1 MFGTLKK
8 VVRATA
14 DLVFFFVKGGVYA
27 ARRKGVTVGNNCRI
41 YIHSFGSEPFL
52 ISMGDSVTITSGVKI
67 ITHDGSTGL
76 VRDEQGRRYQRY
88 APVKIGNNVFVG
100 VNSVILPGVTIGSN
114 VVVAAGSVVTRDVPD
129 NNIVGGVPAR
139 HIMSF
144 QAFSERIA
152 ASCAN
157 DGELDHVPEYRA
169 RVALAMQI
177 EAERRSQL
185 GNVHRERNRTEQ
197 TMP

>member
-1 MFGTLKK
+1 
-8 VVRATA
+8 
-14 DLVFFFVKGGVYA
+14 
-27 ARRKGVTVGNNCRI
+27 
-41 YIHSFGSEPFL
+41 
-52 ISMGDSVTITSGVKI
+52 MGDSVTITSGVKI

-129 NNIVGGVPAR
+129 NNIVGAVPAR

-152 ASCAN
+152 SSCAN
-157 DGELDHVPEYRA
+157 DSGLEHVPEYKE

-177 EAERRSQL
+177 ETERRSQIE
-185 GNVHRERNRTEQ
+185 NARREHNCTEKA
-197 TMP
+197 MP

>member
-1 MFGTLKK
+1 MFGTLKS
-8 VVRATA
+8 VVRASA
-14 DLVFFFVKGGVYA
+14 DLVSFFVKGGVYA

-67 ITHDGSTGL
+67 ITHDGSSGL

-129 NNIVGGVPAR
+129 NTIVGGVPAR
-139 HIMSF
+139 QIMNFES
-144 QAFSERIA
+144 FSERIA
-152 ASCAN
+152 SSCAN
-157 DGELDHVPEYRA
+157 DSELEHLPKYRA
-169 RVALAMQI
+169 RVALAIQI
-177 EAERRSQL
+177 ETERRSQPTTA
-185 GNVHRERNRTEQ
+185 HRERNRTE
-197 TMP
+197 

>member
-1 MFGTLKK
+1 MFGTLMK

-76 VRDEQGRRYQRY
+76 VRDEHGRRYQRY

-129 NNIVGGVPAR
+129 NNVVGGIPAR
-139 HIMSF
+139 RIMSF
-144 QAFSERIA
+144 QAFSERTV
-152 ASCAN
+152 STCPN
-157 DGELDHVPEYRA
+157 DSELDHIPEYKE

-177 EAERRSQL
+177 ETERRDQL
-185 GNVHRERNRTEQ
+185 ENAHREQNCAENA
-197 TMP
+197 MP

>member
-1 MFGTLKK
+1 MFGTLRKF
-8 VVRATA
+8 VRATA

-76 VRDEQGRRYQRY
+76 VRDEQERRYQRY

-129 NNIVGGVPAR
+129 NIIVGGVPAR

-152 ASCAN
+152 SSCAN
-157 DGELDHVPEYRA
+157 DGELEHVPEYKA

-177 EAERRSQL
+177 ETERRGQRA
-185 GNVHRERNRTEQ
+185 NAYRKRNCTEQ

>member
-1 MFGTLKK
+1 MLGNFKK
-8 VVRATA
+8 VVRTTA
-14 DLVFFFVKGGVYA
+14 DLAFFFVNGGVYA

-52 ISMGDSVTITSGVKI
+52 ISMGDYVTITSGVKI

-100 VNSVILPGVTIGSN
+100 VNAVILPGVTIGSN
-114 VVVAAGSVVTRDVPD
+114 VVVAAGSVVTRDIPD
-129 NNIVGGVPAR
+129 NNIVSGVPAR

-152 ASCAN
+152 SSCAN
-157 DGELDHVPEYRA
+157 DSEIVHVLEYRA
-169 RVALAMQI
+169 RVALAVQI
-177 EAERRSQL
+177 ETERRRQL
-185 GNVHRERNRTEQ
+185 GNAHRERNRNEQ
-197 TMP
+197 IMP